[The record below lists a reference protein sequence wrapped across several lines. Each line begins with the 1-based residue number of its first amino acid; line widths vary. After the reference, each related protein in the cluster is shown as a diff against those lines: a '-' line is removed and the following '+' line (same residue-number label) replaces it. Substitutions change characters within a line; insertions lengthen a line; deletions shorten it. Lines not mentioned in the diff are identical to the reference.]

1 MRGAITSTSLLRLYR
16 ANAQVRRLTQVD
28 QELSLQGASGHSGA
42 AAGGE
47 THYNVLIVSAAFATM
62 TRVQR
67 SRAVHETVAHEL
79 GTGLHALSLTL
90 RTPEEQSVK
99 NSSQN

>member
-1 MRGAITSTSLLRLYR
+1 MQNRHERLRAAL
-16 ANAQVRRLTQVD
+16 AEAFHPAVLEVVD
-28 QELSLQGASGHSGA
+28 DSARDAGHSGA